1 MRSIDEDT
9 FVFPPA
15 WHRHRSPRR
24 GSIGVGPFAPDAG
37 ARMVIDG
44 RIVESGGHIDLVLR
58 APQTAPATREAGR
71 QWLSRSPEAP
81 PLGAAAVAVAAYA
94 HRWSSD
100 DWVNP
105 WADMWISERGLP
117 FAVEASVT
125 MTTLAI
131 MDSPGSPGH
140 PCVRHLHPG
149 ETREGWW
156 ADSAI
161 RVVLRVR
168 QAVAAATDDEF
179 AEVLAVLG
187 RCRESGLSARV
198 AASVLAPDQR
208 AWFEQDVTD
217 VVAAADEYL
226 ATLLLTGATTAEDV
240 RALHPVAD
248 QLLMIDSMVLLTTL
262 VDGAGPAA
270 ATALFHWFEEA
281 WDTDSRKRLL
291 SVLAVLPGD
300 EITGGLIERADVKHV
315 TPALMAHADRF
326 PARTLRLLAEAG
338 GKRGAAGLLRAH
350 LLKHAGL
357 ADLVRPRLST
367 AAADR
372 VHGILT
378 EASAVTPAPP
388 SAIPPALADP
398 SWKRVPERVKP
409 TVISGLTRDDT
420 TTMSW
425 LPGELERWSSYTLPS
440 YTDDRRDPEVR
451 HQAVVANQVSVRE
464 AATYLLNAPEEV
476 ALRTLA
482 AWQPQDTWAAETYL
496 RPVVARFGADAL
508 AVVLSVAG
516 RAPGD
521 TAALVRPFASPE
533 IATLMADWLS
543 RLKTV
548 RQDALNWLLRHH
560 DVAARALIP
569 AALGKARVARRQAG
583 TALLALRDGG
593 HADTVRS
600 AAREY
605 GDEAVAAIE
614 ALLSTDPAALNPPKV
629 PAVPAWAAPGVFRPV
644 LLRDGAGALPDEPV
658 TNLITM
664 LAMSRMD
671 KPYPGLEEVR
681 AACEPASAAAFAWN
695 LFEQWQATGAAAKDN
710 WTLDALGLLGDDETV
725 RRISPLILA
734 WPGEGGHNRAV
745 TGLHV
750 LARIGTDVA
759 LMHLHN
765 ISQRSKFNALK
776 VAAQQMMKEVADR
789 LGLTPEQLAD
799 RLVPGYG
806 LDTDG
811 SLRLDY
817 GPRQFVVG
825 FDEQLR
831 PFVTDGAGKPLKALP
846 KPGAR
851 DDAALAPAAHRRFT
865 ALKKDVR
872 TIAADQIRRLERA
885 MVTNRRWTGAE
896 FRRLFVEHPLL
907 WHIVRRLVW
916 AAFEPG
922 TPARSFRVA
931 EDRTFSDQEDV
942 EITLADDTVVGV
954 AHPLHLGADVAAWT
968 EVFADYEILQPF
980 PQLGRPVF
988 ALTEADVTGNRLV
1001 RFQGAQVPAT
1011 KLLGM
1016 ERRGWRREAPQD
1028 AGVQGQLELAFDN
1041 GMQVIVEF
1049 QPGIAIGAVDYF
1061 PEQTLHDIWLQQGVS
1076 HRWSRN
1082 GRNELALDRLDPV
1095 SVSEILRDLTDLTT

>member
-1 MRSIDEDT
+1 MRSFDEDE

-24 GSIGVGPFAPDAG
+24 GSTGVDRFTPDAG

-44 RIVESGGHIDLVLR
+44 RLVESGGHIDLVLR
-58 APQTAPATREAGR
+58 APQTAQATRDAGR
-71 QWLSRSPEAP
+71 LWLSGSPEAP
-81 PLGAAAVAVAAYA
+81 PLGAAVVAVVAYS
-94 HRWSSD
+94 HRWADD

-105 WADMWISERGLP
+105 WADVWISERGLP
-117 FAVEASVT
+117 FAVEAAIT
-125 MTTLAI
+125 MITLTI
-131 MDSPGSPGH
+131 VDSSGAPGH

-149 ETREGWW
+149 ETRESWW
-156 ADSAI
+156 ADSVI
-161 RVVLRVR
+161 RVVLHVR

-187 RCRESGLSARV
+187 RCRENGLSARV

-217 VVAAADEYL
+217 VVAAADVYL

-240 RALHPVAD
+240 RALHPVANP
-248 QLLMIDSMVLLTTL
+248 LLMIDSMVLLTTL
-262 VDGAGPAA
+262 VDGTGPAA
-270 ATALFHWFEEA
+270 AEALFHWFDEA

-291 SVLAVLPGD
+291 SVLTVLPGD
-300 EITGGLIERADVKHV
+300 EITGGLIGRADAKYV
-315 TPALMAHADRF
+315 TPALMTHADRF

-338 GKRGAAGLLRAH
+338 GKRGVAGLLRGH
-350 LLKHAGL
+350 LLKHAAL
-357 ADLVRPRLST
+357 ADLVQPGLSS

-372 VHGILT
+372 IRDILA

-388 SAIPPALADP
+388 SAIPPVLADP
-398 SWKRVPERVKP
+398 PWKRVPKRAAP
-409 TVISGLTRDDT
+409 TAVNGLKRDDT
-420 TTMSW
+420 ATMSW
-425 LPGELERWSSYTLPS
+425 LPGELERWNSYTLPH
-440 YTDDRRDPEVR
+440 YTDDRRDPELR
-451 HQAVVANQVSVRE
+451 HRAVVANQLSVRE
-464 AATYLLNAPEEV
+464 AATYLLNAPEEL
-476 ALRTLA
+476 ARRTLA
-482 AWQPQDTWAAETYL
+482 EWHPQDTWAAETYL

-508 AVVLSVAG
+508 AVILSVAR
-516 RAPGD
+516 RAPTD
-521 TAALVRPFASPE
+521 TAVLVRPFASPE
-533 IATLMADWLS
+533 IASLMADWLS

-548 RQDALNWLLRHH
+548 RHDALDWLVRHH

-569 AALGKARVARRQAG
+569 AALGKAGVARRQAE
-583 TALLALRDGG
+583 TALLALRDNS
-593 HADTVRS
+593 HVDAVRS

-605 GDEAVAAIE
+605 GDEAVTAI
-614 ALLSTDPAALNPPKV
+614 ATLLATDPAVLNPPKI
-629 PAVPAWAAPGVFRPV
+629 PAVPGWAAPGTLRPV
-644 LLRDGAGALPDEPV
+644 LLRDGAGSLPDEPAA
-658 TNLITM
+658 NLITM

-671 KPYPGLEEVR
+671 KPYPGLDEVR
-681 AACEPASAAAFAWN
+681 AACEPASAASFAWS

-710 WTLDALGLLGDDETV
+710 WALDALGLLGDDETV

-750 LARIGTDVA
+750 LARIGTDLA

-765 ISQRSKFNALK
+765 ISQRSRFSALK
-776 VAAQQMMKEVADR
+776 HAAQQMMKEVADR
-789 LGLTPEQLAD
+789 LGLTAEQLAD
-799 RLVPGYG
+799 RLVPGFG
-806 LDTDG
+806 LATDG

-825 FDEQLR
+825 FDEHLR

-846 KPGAR
+846 KPGTR
-851 DDAALAPAAHRRFT
+851 DDATLAPAAYQRFT

-872 TIAADQIRRLERA
+872 TVAADQVRRLEKA
-885 MVTNRRWTGAE
+885 MVAERRWTGAE
-896 FRRLFVEHPLL
+896 FRRLFAGHPLL

-916 AAFEPG
+916 VTVGSDTSISA
-922 TPARSFRVA
+922 FRVA
-931 EDRTFSDQEDV
+931 EDRTFADLDDE
-942 EITLADDTVVGV
+942 EITLDDDAVVGV
-954 AHPLHLGADVAAWT
+954 AHPLHLGSQVAAWAR
-968 EVFADYEILQPF
+968 VFADYEILQPF

-988 ALTEADVTGNRLV
+988 TLTEADVSGNRLI

-1011 KLLGM
+1011 KLIGM

-1028 AGVQGQLELAFDN
+1028 AGVQGQLELALDN
-1041 GMQVIVEF
+1041 GMHVIVEF

-1061 PEQTLHDIWLQQGVS
+1061 PEQTLQDIRLQQGVS
-1076 HRWSRN
+1076 HRWNTN
-1082 GRNELALDRLDPV
+1082 GRNEQALDRLDPI